1 MFICYHRVCF
11 LLKGNVHDYF
21 NQLSDLQGENAKIQ
35 ELNNQLKAG
44 IDNLELNS
52 ISGCVIQNQS

>member
-1 MFICYHRVCF
+1 M
-11 LLKGNVHDYF
+11 LKGNVHDYF